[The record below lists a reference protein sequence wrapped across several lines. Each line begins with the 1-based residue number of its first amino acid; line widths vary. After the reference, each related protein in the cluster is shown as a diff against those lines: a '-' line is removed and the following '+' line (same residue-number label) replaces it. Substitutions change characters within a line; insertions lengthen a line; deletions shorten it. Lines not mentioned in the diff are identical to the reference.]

1 MLLAMWWLLF
11 RVSKMIALN
20 VERLGLTLQDSAAEV
35 IAIKIIELAQRGV
48 KTPTAP
54 YLATIA
60 GFKLDGRKL
69 I

>member
-1 MLLAMWWLLF
+1 MWWLLF

-48 KTPTAP
+48 KTPTAL

>member
-1 MLLAMWWLLF
+1 
-11 RVSKMIALN
+11 MIALN
-20 VERLGLTLQDSAAEV
+20 VERLGLTLQDFAAEV

-48 KTPTAP
+48 KTPTAL